1 MKKFFFTAAIL
12 LGQMGSAFHQ
22 SCIKDEGLVG
32 EAKGQKVSDFDAL
45 DAATKGM
52 RLS

>member
-12 LGQMGSAFHQ
+12 LGQMSNAFHQ